1 MTKVTIFGYSDRLS
15 VRAGE
20 TIRCMVSAEA
30 TDSVRAQLVRLVHG
44 DEHPDGPG
52 FVEIPVDATINRDW
66 PVTRQFVQ
74 KGSFLRV
81 PDVGGKL
88 AFAGAFTLHGFVFAT
103 LPSGGRQAILSRWAA
118 DRSTG
123 YFFGTDDAERLMLR
137 VGDGTDMDEIV
148 AAAPLVP
155 QVWYFVA
162 ASFDP
167 ATGQARLY
175 QEAVVNRYNSLLS
188 NLLPFDYAS
197 HVAATLRARPGNE
210 PDTDFLIAGAGDR
223 NAERGAFVT
232 HCWNGKIDRCGLH
245 DRVLAP
251 AELDAIRSGGPPAA
265 DGLVARWDPTIGY
278 TDTGIGDTVFDSGS
292 HALHATG
299 VNRPVRGQT
308 GWNWQGRND
317 CFRLA
322 PDEYGGIE
330 FHADALTD
338 CHWTPTLEYP
348 VPDGLRSGV
357 YGIKLT
363 AGGAEEYLP
372 FFVRPRR
379 PQAALC
385 LLIPTASYLA
395 YANGQGSFEGSA
407 MQAVTAV
414 TPMLSDVDVEVYG
427 NDVAFGLSTYDHH
440 NDGAGVCYS
449 SYRRPIVNMRPKYR
463 MPGIGA
469 VWQFP
474 ADLSIVA
481 WLEHHGYEY
490 DVLTDE
496 DLHREGVS
504 ALAPYRAVINGT
516 HCEYASERMLDAV
529 EDYLAGGGRLT
540 YLSGNGYYWVVGF
553 REDEPWVMEVRKLE
567 AGSRAWQ
574 ARAGEHYLACTGERS
589 GLWRHRNRAPQKL
602 VGTGFTSE
610 GMDVSVPFRR
620 MPDSYDMRASW
631 IFEGVSGEVFGD
643 FGLARGGAAGLE
655 VDRYDLTLGTPPHAL
670 LLATSEPFPDT
681 YPLVQEDVFFMHP
694 GMGGTQHP
702 LVRADIVFFDTAHNG
717 AVFSASSIA
726 WASALPCRGFDN
738 DISRIMKNVVDAFI
752 QPGPLPASAGIDTV
766 GRVLSPAITPPL
778 PRREGSG

>member
-1 MTKVTIFGYSDRLS
+1 MAKVTIFGYSDRLS
-15 VRAGE
+15 VRPGE
-20 TIRCMVSAEA
+20 TIRCMISAEA
-30 TDSVRAQLVRLVHG
+30 TGSVRVQLVRLVHG

-52 FVEIPVDATINRDW
+52 FIETPVDATINRDW

-81 PDVGGKL
+81 PDAFGRL
-88 AFAGAFTLHGFVFAT
+88 APKGAFTLHSFIFPT
-103 LPSGGRQAILSRWAA
+103 MPSGAPQAILSRWAA
-118 DRSTG
+118 DRRKG
-123 YFFGTDDAERLMLR
+123 YLLGIDDSGRLLLR
-137 VGDGTDMDEIV
+137 VGDGTRMDEIV
-148 AAAPLVP
+148 AEAPLVA

-167 ATGQARLY
+167 ATGRARLY
-175 QEAVVNRYNSLLS
+175 QEAVINRYNSLLS
-188 NLLPFDYAS
+188 KLVPYDYAS
-197 HVAATLRARPGNE
+197 HVAATLRVRPSSE
-210 PDTDFLIAGAGDR
+210 SDIEFLIAGAG
-223 NAERGAFVT
+223 NCNPERGSFVT
-232 HCWNGKIDRCGLH
+232 HCWHGKIDRCGLH
-245 DRVLAP
+245 DRVLEP
-251 AELDAIRSGGPPAA
+251 TELDAIRTGGPPAA
-265 DGLVARWDPTIGY
+265 DGLLARWDPTIGY
-278 TDTGIGDTVFDSGS
+278 TDSGIGDTVVDSGPY
-292 HALHATG
+292 ALHAIG

-308 GWNWQGRND
+308 GWNWKGRND

-338 CHWTPTLEYP
+338 CRWTPTLEYP
-348 VPDGLRSGV
+348 VPEGLRSGV

-363 AGGAEEYLP
+363 AGEAEEYLP
-372 FFVRPRR
+372 FFVRPKR

-395 YANGQGSFEGSA
+395 YANSQLAFEADAGQA
-407 MQAVTAV
+407 ITAV
-414 TPMLSDVDVEVYG
+414 TSVLSDVDVEIYR
-427 NDVAFGLSTYDHH
+427 NDVAFGFSTYDHH
-440 NDGAGVCYS
+440 SDGAGVCYS
-449 SYRRPIVNMRPKYR
+449 SYLRPIANMRPKYR
-463 MPGIGA
+463 MPGIGT

-481 WLEHHGYEY
+481 WLEHYGYEY

-504 ALAPYRAVINGT
+504 ALAPYRVVINGT

-553 REDEPWVMEVRKLE
+553 RDDEPWVMEVRKLE

-574 ARAGEHYLACTGERS
+574 ARPGEHYLACTGERS

-620 MPDSYDMRASW
+620 MPDSYHLRASW
-631 IFEGVSGEVFGD
+631 IFEGVPGEMFGD

-655 VDRYDLTLGTPPHAL
+655 IDRYDLTLGTPPHAL
-670 LLATSEPFPDT
+670 VLATSELFPDT
-681 YPLVQEDVFFMHP
+681 YPLVQEDIYFMHP

-702 LVRADIVFFDTAHNG
+702 LVRADIVFFTTPRNG

-726 WASALPCRGFDN
+726 WASALPCCGFNN
-738 DISRIMKNVVDAFI
+738 DISRIMKNVIDAFLC
-752 QPGPLPASAGIDTV
+752 PGPLPGSADTEV
-766 GRVLSPAITPPL
+766 ERG
-778 PRREGSG
+778 